1 MTKKPT
7 YKELEKKIS
16 LLEKQA
22 VEHRQIEEA
31 LPESEERFRPLF
43 QTASSVILYLS
54 PEHRIIEFNPEA
66 ERFYGL
72 GREDVLG
79 KDYLELFIPEEERD
93 AVAAG
98 FKKVLAGKPTRGF
111 ENRVVAHDGTEHVFI
126 WDVNRLLDAKG
137 DSRGV
142 VAVGQD
148 ITERKR
154 AEEELQK
161 LASVVRHSADLVNLS
176 TPEGKMIFLNE
187 AGRKML
193 GIDPEDVEQK
203 HILEVIPDHLRDLVQ
218 RELLPTLMAHH
229 TWEGELQYR
238 NLKTKKLT
246 DVRAT
251 TFTIQDP
258 TTAKTLY
265 LANVS
270 QDITERKKAERA
282 LQESEKRYR
291 LLAENIDDVIWKSDL
306 TLDWEYISPSTV
318 RLTGFTSEEA
328 MNLPIEEKLTPASL
342 ENVVHLRQ
350 EVLDDLKTNP
360 KQDLSR
366 QLEVEYHC
374 KDGSTVWT
382 EVNVKIEFDEEGNP
396 KGFLGV
402 TRDITD
408 RKKAEEEKVKLESQL
423 QQAQKME
430 AMGTLAGG
438 VAHDLNNVLSG
449 IVAYPD
455 LLLMKLPGNSPLRKF
470 ILAMQDS
477 AEKAAAIVQDLLT
490 LARRSVATYERVN
503 LNAVVCEYLE
513 SPEYMKMKSFYSNVE
528 VKTNLKTDLPGIL
541 GSPVHL
547 SKTVMNLISNAAE
560 AITDKGKILIAT
572 ENQYISNS
580 TSDCENVEEGE
591 YVALTV
597 TDTGAGMT
605 SEDRK
610 RIFEPFYTK
619 KKMGKSGTGIG
630 MAVVWGTVRDHKGYI
645 DVQSTIGKGTTFTL
659 YFPMT
664 RQKGSEDQVNLT
676 VEDYM
681 GAGESI
687 LVVDDLEAQRELA
700 VAILSKLSYSVTAV
714 SSGEE
719 AVEYLKDHAVDL
731 LLLDMI
737 MDPGIDG
744 FETYKRILE
753 THPKQKA
760 IITSGFSETDRAKE
774 TLRLGAGHYVMKP
787 YTLEK
792 IGTAVRDE
800 LGRD

>member
-7 YKELEKKIS
+7 YKELEERIS
-16 LLEKQA
+16 MLEKQA
-22 VEHRQIEEA
+22 GEHKQIEET
-31 LPESEERFRPLF
+31 LRESEERFRSLF
-43 QTASSVILYLS
+43 QTTNTVVLYLS
-54 PEHRIIEFNPEA
+54 PEHRVKEFNPEA

-72 GREDVLG
+72 KREDVLG
-79 KDYLELFIPEEERD
+79 KDYLELFIPEEARD
-93 AVAAG
+93 AVAADI
-98 FKKVLAGKPTRGF
+98 KKVLAGNPTKGF

-126 WDVNRLLDAKG
+126 WDVNRLLDAEG
-137 DSRGV
+137 NSIGI

-148 ITERKR
+148 ITERKK

-161 LASVVRHSADLVNLS
+161 LASVVKHSTDLVNLA
-176 TPEGKMIFLNE
+176 TLDGKMIFLNE
-187 AGRKML
+187 AGSEML
-193 GIDPEDVEQK
+193 GIDPEDVEKK
-203 HILEVIPDHLRDLVQ
+203 HILEVIPDHLCDLVQ
-218 RELLPTLMAHH
+218 KELLPTLMVRH

-238 NLKTKKLT
+238 NLKTKNLT
-246 DVRAT
+246 DVWAT

-258 TTAKTLY
+258 TTAKPLY

-270 QDITERKKAERA
+270 QDITERKKAEKA
-282 LQESEKRYR
+282 LRESEKRYR
-291 LLAENIDDVIWKSDL
+291 LLAENIDDVIWRSDL
-306 TLDWEYISPSTV
+306 TFHWEYISPSTE

-328 MNLPIEEKLTPASL
+328 MKVPIEEKVTPASL
-342 ENVVHLRQ
+342 EKAMHLLQ
-350 EVLDDLKTNP
+350 EVLEELKTNSN
-360 KQDLSR
+360 QDLSK
-366 QLEVEYHC
+366 QLEVEYYC

-396 KGFLGV
+396 KGLLGV
-402 TRDITD
+402 TRDITE

-430 AMGTLAGG
+430 VMGTLAGG

-490 LARRSVATYERVN
+490 LARRSVATYEQVN
-503 LNAVVCEYLE
+503 LNAIVSEYLE
-513 SPEYMKMKSFYSNVE
+513 SPEYMKMKSFYPDVE
-528 VKTNLKTDLPGIL
+528 VKTNLKPDLPGIL

-547 SKTVMNLISNAAE
+547 SKTVMNIISNAAE
-560 AITDKGKILIAT
+560 AITDQGEIFIAT
-572 ENQYISNS
+572 ESQYISNS
-580 TSDCENVEEGE
+580 TSDCENVKEGE
-591 YVALTV
+591 YVVLTV
-597 TDTGAGMT
+597 TDTGTGMT

-659 YFPMT
+659 YFPVT

-676 VEDYM
+676 VEDLM

-687 LVVDDLEAQRELA
+687 LVVDDIETQRELA
-700 VAILSKLSYSVTAV
+700 VTILSELSYSVTAV

-719 AVEYLKDHAVDL
+719 AVEYLKDHSIDL

-737 MDPGIDG
+737 MERGIDG

-760 IITSGFSETDRAKE
+760 VIASGFSETDRVTE
-774 TLRLGAGHYVMKP
+774 TLRLGAGQYVMKP

-792 IGTAVRDE
+792 IGTAVRDV

>member
-22 VEHRQIEEA
+22 VERRQIEEA

-79 KDYLELFIPEEERD
+79 KDYLELFIPKEERD
-93 AVAAG
+93 AVAADIE
-98 FKKVLAGKPTRGF
+98 KVLAGKPTRGF
-111 ENRVVAHDGTEHVFI
+111 ENRVVAHDGTEHVFV

-142 VAVGQD
+142 IAVG
-148 ITERKR
+148 
-154 AEEELQK
+154 
-161 LASVVRHSADLVNLS
+161 
-176 TPEGKMIFLNE
+176 
-187 AGRKML
+187 
-193 GIDPEDVEQK
+193 
-203 HILEVIPDHLRDLVQ
+203 
-218 RELLPTLMAHH
+218 
-229 TWEGELQYR
+229 
-238 NLKTKKLT
+238 
-246 DVRAT
+246 
-251 TFTIQDP
+251 
-258 TTAKTLY
+258 
-265 LANVS
+265 

-291 LLAENIDDVIWKSDL
+291 LLAENIDDVIWRSDL
-306 TLDWEYISPSTV
+306 TLDWDYISPSTA

-328 MNLPIEEKLTPASL
+328 MNMPIEEKVTPASL
-342 ENVVHLRQ
+342 EKVMHLRQ

-360 KQDLSR
+360 DQDLSK
-366 QLEVEYHC
+366 QLEVEYLC

-382 EVNVKIEFDEEGNP
+382 EINVKIEFDEEGKP

-430 AMGTLAGG
+430 VMGTLAGG

-455 LLLMKLPGNSPLRKF
+455 LLLMKLPGKSPLRKF

-503 LNAVVCEYLE
+503 LNAVVSEYLE
-513 SPEYMKMKSFYSNVE
+513 SPEYMKMKSFYSDVE

-572 ENQYISNS
+572 ENRYISNS
-580 TSDCENVEEGE
+580 TSDCENVKEGE

-597 TDTGAGMT
+597 TDTGTGMT

-630 MAVVWGTVRDHKGYI
+630 MAVAWGTVRDHKGYI

-659 YFPMT
+659 YFPVT

-700 VAILSKLSYSVTAV
+700 VAILTKLSYSVTAV
-714 SSGEE
+714 SSGKE
-719 AVEYLKDHAVDL
+719 AVEYLKDHTVDL

-753 THPKQKA
+753 THPRQKA
-760 IITSGFSETDRAKE
+760 IITSGFSETDRATE
-774 TLRLGAGHYVMKP
+774 TLRLGAGQYVIKP